1 MITSLSEVNKFPVV
15 LIGPPRSGSSVVC
28 RQIAK
33 DLNLPFF
40 SDITYSSDKTTLLE
54 FLKFIETTEKY
65 VVKCHIEDLPKYP
78 KVFVDKVYNNES
90 YNCKIIRNN
99 HVEQL
104 ASIWLAEIRNT
115 YTYSESTL
123 DKYKN
128 QNVKLFKIQLLRC
141 LKRMND
147 WNSELENAKI
157 SFDKTIV
164 YENYVY
170 DSNFLTGITPKP
182 ENYEELKNMC
192 ELIIK
197 GNLK

>member
-1 MITSLSEVNKFPVV
+1 MIIQSEEVNKFPVV

-33 DLNLPFF
+33 NLNLPFF
-40 SDITYSSDKTTLLE
+40 SDVTWSNDKTALLNFSE
-54 FLKFIETTEKY
+54 FIETTDKY

-99 HVEQL
+99 QVGQL
-104 ASIWLAEIRNT
+104 ASIYIAEIRNA
-115 YTYSESTL
+115 YMYSESNL
-123 DKYKN
+123 DKYNN
-128 QNVKLFKIQLLRC
+128 QIVNLNKYQLLKC

-147 WNSELENAKI
+147 YHSALENTKVC
-157 SFDKTIV
+157 FDKTFV
-164 YENYVY
+164 YENYIY
-170 DSNFLTGITPKP
+170 DSDLTVITPKP
-182 ENYEELKNMC
+182 ENYDEIKNMC

-197 GNLK
+197 TVNCY